1 MGLFDSIFTD
11 ENKKKFA
18 SAMNT
23 FADEF
28 AKGVQEVVED
38 VSEAV
43 TNTTNNSSASATTNT
58 NYSYDRVPAGYE
70 DLPPY
75 PEVEDKLRAVF
86 KNEFSQYEIK
96 ENVSPTTIGGTGKFM
111 PYSFGVYENGTPKL
125 FIMVVA
131 NNTCKSRLYRW
142 SKEEAEQ
149 NNISMI
155 NFVVNFEN
163 KIDYI
168 INRLHQYL

>member
-1 MGLFDSIFTD
+1 MGFFDSIFTD

-23 FADEF
+23 LADEF
-28 AKGVQEVVED
+28 TKGVQEVVDD

-43 TNTTNNSSASATTNT
+43 SNAANGSATTTPTNT

-86 KNEFSQYEIK
+86 KNAQGFLKDGDRIRSH
-96 ENVSPTTIGGTGKFM
+96 
-111 PYSFGVYENGTPKL
+111 
-125 FIMVVA
+125 
-131 NNTCKSRLYRW
+131 RL
-142 SKEEAEQ
+142 S
-149 NNISMI
+149 
-155 NFVVNFEN
+155 V
-163 KIDYI
+163 
-168 INRLHQYL
+168 